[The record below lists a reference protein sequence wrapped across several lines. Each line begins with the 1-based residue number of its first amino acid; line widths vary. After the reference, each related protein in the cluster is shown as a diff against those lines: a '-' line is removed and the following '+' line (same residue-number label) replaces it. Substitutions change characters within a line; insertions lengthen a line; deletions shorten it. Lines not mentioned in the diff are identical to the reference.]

1 MRASSPV
8 VSAQVVVGLGGG
20 ADDSWPPACG
30 RSRSPIGTRDSGLH
44 AVVGGAASGKTAVAE
59 DVASRL
65 SNGRL
70 IICLA
75 TSPARSIDAETGTRT
90 ASCRARR
97 PPSWIGVKATCDLAT
112 AVADA
117 PMTGFSDVILL
128 EDIRVPVLSNFSC
141 FHTC

>member
-1 MRASSPV
+1 MIRGHRLA
-8 VSAQVVVGLGGG
+8 AG
-20 ADDSWPPACG
+20 ADHRLAHVTPNFTWSF
-30 RSRSPIGTRDSGLH
+30 
-44 AVVGGAASGKTAVAE
+44 GGIASGKTAVAE

-65 SNGRL
+65 SSGRP
-70 IICLA
+70 IVCLA
-75 TSPARSIDAETGTRT
+75 TAPALLIDAETGTRI

-117 PMTGFSDVILL
+117 SMTGFSDVILL